1 MAEGRRIHGDGVENV
16 QNYIEERLEEGT
28 STEQLAQGSRT
39 LEHEMADLQALQ
51 HERGQPNPRPD
62 IDALI
67 QEAQL
72 RVDRM
77 SLRPDASQLEATAG
91 SSIDFDKLPPAN
103 EARSQVV
110 RELGSE
116 SGTGR

>member
-1 MAEGRRIHGDGVENV
+1 MAEGRRIHGDGVDNL
-16 QNYIEERLEEGT
+16 QDYIEERLEEGT
-28 STEQLAQGSRT
+28 STERLAEGSRT
-39 LEHEMADLQALQ
+39 LQQELADLQALQ
-51 HERGQPNPRPD
+51 QERGQPHARTN
-62 IDALI
+62 IEALI

-77 SLRPDASQLEATAG
+77 SLRPDVSQLEATAG
-91 SSIDFDKLPPAN
+91 SMVDFDKLPPAN